1 MNSYRDAPQKTS
13 GLPSGIPYI
22 IGNEAA
28 ERFSFYG
35 MKTILAIFMT
45 QFLLDE
51 SGNVDHMSKG
61 EATVWVHTFVTAVY
75 FTPLLGSFL
84 ADAFWGKYKTIIYLS
99 IVYCL
104 GHLSLALD
112 ETRTGL
118 IIGLSLIALGAGG
131 IKGCVSAHVGDQ
143 FGRENSGLLEKVYGW
158 FYLSINL
165 GAFASTLL
173 TPWLLE
179 NYGPSVAFGV
189 PGLLMLIATI
199 VFWSGR
205 NDFAHIPARGSEFIR
220 ETFSSLGLKTMG
232 KLMVIYIMVA
242 MFWALF
248 DQTASKWVFQ
258 AEQMDRNFLGVEWLS
273 SQIQAV
279 NPALILILIPLFSWG
294 LYPAINRFFPLTPLR
309 KIGIGF
315 FLVVPSFLIPAW
327 IEYRI
332 GLGETPGIEWQLLS
346 YLLLTSAEVMIS
358 VTCLEF
364 SYTQAPKTMK
374 SLVFGLFMASV
385 AIGNLFTSLVNIF
398 ILNEDGSSKLEGP
411 DYYLFFAGAMLV
423 TAIIYIPVAM
433 KYREKTY
440 LYE

>member
-1 MNSYRDAPQKTS
+1 MGIYRDRPLMTR
-13 GLPSGIPYI
+13 GFPSGIPYI

-35 MKTILAIFMT
+35 MKTILAVFMT
-45 QFLLDE
+45 KFLLDE
-51 SGNVDHMSKG
+51 NGNSDFMNEG
-61 EATVWVHTFVTAVY
+61 EATIWIHTFVTAVY

-104 GHLSLALD
+104 GHLSLAID
-112 ETRTGL
+112 ETRSGL
-118 IIGLSLIALGAGG
+118 MIGLSLIALGAGG

-165 GAFASTLL
+165 GAFVSTLL

-179 NYGPSVAFGV
+179 NYGSGVAFGV
-189 PGLLMLIATI
+189 PGLLMFIATI
-199 VFWSGR
+199 VFWAGR
-205 NDFAHIPARGSEFIR
+205 RDFAHIPARGSEFIR
-220 ETFSSLGLKTMG
+220 ETFSAIGLKSMG
-232 KLMVIYIMVA
+232 KLMILYVMVA
-242 MFWALF
+242 MFWSLF

-258 AEQMDRNFLGVEWLS
+258 AKKMDRDFLGIEWLP

-279 NPALILILIPLFSWG
+279 NPALILILIPLFSWF

-332 GLGETPGIEWQLLS
+332 GLGETPGIVWQLLS
-346 YLLLTSAEVMIS
+346 YLILTSAEVMIS

-364 SYTQAPKTMK
+364 SYTQAPRTMK

-385 AIGNLFTSLVNIF
+385 ALGNLFTSVVNVF
-398 ILNEDGSSKLEGP
+398 ILNDDGTSRLDGP
-411 DYYLFFAGAMLV
+411 DYYLFFAGAMFL
-423 TAIIYIPVAM
+423 TALIYIPVAM

-440 LYE
+440 LHQ

>member
-1 MNSYRDAPQKTS
+1 MPT
-13 GLPSGIPYI
+13 GIPYI

-35 MKTILAIFMT
+35 MKTILAVFMT
-45 QFLLDE
+45 KYLMD
-51 SGNVDHMSKG
+51 SAGNPDLMNEG
-61 EATVWVHTFVTAVY
+61 EATIWVHNFSSAVY
-75 FTPLLGSFL
+75 FTPLLGSII
-84 ADAFWGKYKTIIYLS
+84 ADAFFGKYKTIISLS
-99 IVYCL
+99 LVYCL
-104 GHLSLALD
+104 GHLALALD

-118 IIGLSLIALGAGG
+118 TIGLTLIAIGAGG

-143 FGRENSGLLEKVYGW
+143 FGKRNAGLIEKVYSW

-165 GAFASTLL
+165 GAFISTLM

-179 NYGPSVAFGV
+179 AYGPSVAFGV

-199 VFWSGR
+199 TFWSGR
-205 NDFAHIPARGSEFIR
+205 REFAHVPPKGMEFIR
-220 ETFSSLGLKTMG
+220 ETFSSTGLKVMRN
-232 KLMVIYIMVA
+232 LILIYAMVA

-258 AEQMDRNFLGVEWLS
+258 AQKMDRNFLGMELLP

-279 NPALILILIPLFSWG
+279 NPALILILIPLFNWW
-294 LYPAINRFFPLTPLR
+294 LYPTISKYFPLTPLR
-309 KIGIGF
+309 KISIGF
-315 FLVVPSFLIPAW
+315 FVVVPSFLIPAW

-332 GLGETPGIEWQLLS
+332 GLGESPGIIWQLLS

-364 SYTQAPKTMK
+364 SYTQAPRSMK

-385 AIGNLFTSLVNIF
+385 ALGNLFTSLVNTV
-398 ILNEDGSSKLEGP
+398 ILNEDGTSKLEGES
-411 DYYLFFAGAMLV
+411 YYLFFAGAMFL
-423 TAIIYIPVAM
+423 TALLFVPVAM
-433 KYREKTY
+433 KYKEKTY
-440 LYE
+440 LQE

>member
-1 MNSYRDAPQKTS
+1 MEYRDRPLITK
-13 GLPSGIPYI
+13 GFPSGIPYI

-35 MKTILAIFMT
+35 MKTILAVFMT

-51 SGNVDHMSKG
+51 NGNSNFMNEG
-61 EATVWVHTFVTAVY
+61 EATIWIHTFVTAVY

-104 GHLSLALD
+104 GHLSLAID
-112 ETRTGL
+112 ETRSGL
-118 IIGLSLIALGAGG
+118 MIGLSLIALGAGG

-179 NYGPSVAFGV
+179 NYGPGVAFGV
-189 PGLLMLIATI
+189 PGLLMFIATL
-199 VFWSGR
+199 VFWAGR
-205 NDFAHIPARGSEFIR
+205 HDFAHIPARGSEFIR
-220 ETFSSLGLKTMG
+220 ETFSAVGLKTMG
-232 KLMVIYIMVA
+232 KLMIIYVMVA
-242 MFWALF
+242 MFWSLF

-258 AEQMDRNFLGVEWLS
+258 AKNMDRNFLGIEWLP

-332 GLGETPGIEWQLLS
+332 GLGETPGIAWQLLS
-346 YLLLTSAEVMIS
+346 YLILTSAEVMIS

-364 SYTQAPKTMK
+364 SYTQAPRTMK

-385 AIGNLFTSLVNIF
+385 ALGNLFTSVVNVF
-398 ILNEDGSSKLEGP
+398 ILNEDGTSRLDGP
-411 DYYLFFAGAMLV
+411 DYYLFFAGAMFF
-423 TAIIYIPVAM
+423 TALIYIPVAM

-440 LYE
+440 LHQ

>member
-1 MNSYRDAPQKTS
+1 MGIYRDRPLMTR
-13 GLPSGIPYI
+13 GFPSGIPYI

-35 MKTILAIFMT
+35 MKTILAVFMT
-45 QFLLDE
+45 KFLLDE
-51 SGNVDHMSKG
+51 NGNSDFMNEG
-61 EATVWVHTFVTAVY
+61 EATIWIHTFVTAVY

-104 GHLSLALD
+104 GHLSLAID
-112 ETRTGL
+112 ETRSGL
-118 IIGLSLIALGAGG
+118 MIGLSLIALGAGG

-165 GAFASTLL
+165 GAFVSTLL

-179 NYGPSVAFGV
+179 NYGSGVAFGV
-189 PGLLMLIATI
+189 PGLLMFIATI
-199 VFWSGR
+199 VFWAGR
-205 NDFAHIPARGSEFIR
+205 RDFAHIPARGSEFIR
-220 ETFSSLGLKTMG
+220 ETFSAIGLKSMG
-232 KLMVIYIMVA
+232 KLMIVYVMVA
-242 MFWALF
+242 MFWSLF

-258 AEQMDRNFLGVEWLS
+258 AKKMDRDFLGIEWLP

-279 NPALILILIPLFSWG
+279 NPALILILIPLFSWF

-332 GLGETPGIEWQLLS
+332 GLGETPGIVWQLLS
-346 YLLLTSAEVMIS
+346 YLILTSAEVMIS

-364 SYTQAPKTMK
+364 SYTQAPRTMK

-385 AIGNLFTSLVNIF
+385 ALGNLFTSVVNVF
-398 ILNEDGSSKLEGP
+398 ILNDDGTSRLDGP
-411 DYYLFFAGAMLV
+411 DYYLFFAGAMFL
-423 TAIIYIPVAM
+423 TALIYIPVAM

-440 LYE
+440 LHQ

>member
-1 MNSYRDAPQKTS
+1 MSAYRTS
-13 GLPSGIPYI
+13 PLSTDRMPPGIPYI
-22 IGNEAA
+22 ISNEVA

-45 QFLLDE
+45 NYL
-51 SGNVDHMSKG
+51 VDGAGSPDLMNEG
-61 EATVWVHTFVTAVY
+61 RATVWVHAFVTAVY
-75 FTPLLGSFL
+75 FTPLIGSFL
-84 ADAFWGKYKTIIYLS
+84 ADAFLGKYKTIICLS
-99 IVYCL
+99 LVYCL

-112 ETRTGL
+112 ETRLGL
-118 IIGLSLIALGAGG
+118 IVGLSLIAIGAGG

-143 FGRENSGLLEKVYGW
+143 FGKENGGLLGKVYGW

-179 NYGPSVAFGV
+179 HYGPSVAFGV
-189 PGLLMLIATI
+189 PGLLMLIATLA
-199 VFWSGR
+199 FWAGR
-205 NDFAHIPARGSEFIR
+205 NDFAHVPARGMEFIR
-220 ETFSSLGLKTMG
+220 ETFSSLGLRTMG
-232 KLMVIYIMVA
+232 KLMVIYGMVA

-258 AEQMDRNFLGVEWLS
+258 AEQMDRNFMGVEWLS

-279 NPALILILIPLFSWG
+279 NPALILILIPLFSWVV
-294 LYPAINRFFPLTPLR
+294 YPAINRFFPLTPLR

-332 GLGETPGIEWQLLS
+332 GLGETPGIGWQLLS

-364 SYTQAPKTMK
+364 SYTQAPRTMK

-385 AIGNLFTSLVNIF
+385 ALGNLFTSLVNVF
-398 ILNEDGSSKLEGP
+398 ILNDDGSSKLDGP
-411 DYYLFFAGAMLV
+411 SYYLFFAGAMFV
-423 TAIIYIPVAM
+423 TALIFIPVSMA
-433 KYREKTY
+433 YREKIY
-440 LYE
+440 LHE

>member
-1 MNSYRDAPQKTS
+1 MP
-13 GLPSGIPYI
+13 PGIPYI

-35 MKTILAIFMT
+35 MKTILAVFMT
-45 QFLLDE
+45 KYLVDGL
-51 SGNVDHMSKG
+51 GNPDLMSEG
-61 EATVWVHTFVTAVY
+61 QATVWVHAFVTAVY

-84 ADAFWGKYKTIIYLS
+84 ADAFLGKYRTIIALS

-104 GHLSLALD
+104 GHLTLALF
-112 ETRTGL
+112 ETRNGLGVGL
-118 IIGLSLIALGAGG
+118 ILIALGAGG

-143 FGRENSGLLEKVYGW
+143 FGKRNGSLLEKVYGL

-165 GAFASTLL
+165 GALISTLL

-179 NYGPSVAFGV
+179 HHGPSIAFGV
-189 PGLLMLIATI
+189 PGVLMLIATI
-199 VFWSGR
+199 TFWAGR
-205 NDFAHIPARGSEFIR
+205 NDFAHVPARGMEFIR
-220 ETFSSLGLKTMG
+220 ETFSALGILTMG
-232 KLMVIYIMVA
+232 KLMVIYVMVA

-258 AEQMDRNFLGVEWLS
+258 AKEMDRNFLGVEWLP

-279 NPALILILIPLFSWG
+279 NPLLILILIPLFSWVV
-294 LYPAINRFFPLTPLR
+294 YPAIDRFFPLSPLR

-327 IEYRI
+327 IEHRI
-332 GLGETPGIEWQLLS
+332 GLGEMPGIEWQLLS

-364 SYTQAPKTMK
+364 SYTQAPRSMK

-385 AIGNLFTSLVNIF
+385 AIGNGITALFNFF
-398 ILNEDGSSKLEGP
+398 ILNEDGSSKLDGP
-411 DYYLFFAGAMLV
+411 SYYLFFAGAMFV
-423 TAIIYIPVAM
+423 TALLFVPVA
-433 KYREKTY
+433 KFYKEKTY
-440 LYE
+440 LHE

>member
-1 MNSYRDAPQKTS
+1 MSEYRTS
-13 GLPSGIPYI
+13 PVSTDRMPPGIPYI
-22 IGNEAA
+22 ISNEAA

-45 QFLLDE
+45 KFLMD
-51 SGNVDHMSKG
+51 GTGKPDYMSEG
-61 EATVWVHTFVTAVY
+61 EATVWIHTFVMAVY
-75 FTPLLGSFL
+75 FTPLLGSFI
-84 ADAFWGKYKTIIYLS
+84 ADAFLGKYRTIIYLS

-112 ETRTGL
+112 ETRSGL
-118 IIGLSLIALGAGG
+118 VVGLTLIAIGAGG

-143 FGRENSGLLEKVYGW
+143 FGKQNGGLLEKVYGW

-173 TPWLLE
+173 TPWLLDV
-179 NYGPSVAFGV
+179 YGPSIAFGV
-189 PGLLMLIATI
+189 PGLLMLIATLA
-199 VFWSGR
+199 FWAGR
-205 NDFAHIPARGSEFIR
+205 NDFAHLPPRGAEFIS
-220 ETFSSLGLKTMG
+220 ETFSSHGLKIIG
-232 KLMVIYIMVA
+232 KLMVIYVMVA

-258 AEQMDRNFLGVEWLS
+258 AENMDRNFLGIEWRS
-273 SQIQAV
+273 SEIQAV
-279 NPALILILIPLFSWG
+279 NPALILILIPLFTWVV
-294 LYPAINRFFPLTPLR
+294 YPAINRFFPLTPLR

-327 IEYRI
+327 LEHRI
-332 GLGETPGIEWQLLS
+332 GLGETPDIGWQLLS

-364 SYTQAPKTMK
+364 SYTQAPRTMK

-385 AIGNLFTSLVNIF
+385 ALGNLFTSLVNIF

-411 DYYLFFAGAMLV
+411 SYYLFFAGAMFL
-423 TAIIYIPVAM
+423 TAVLFVPVAM
-433 KYREKTY
+433 RYKEKTY
-440 LYE
+440 LHE

>member
-1 MNSYRDAPQKTS
+1 MTWKRKQFAKKKRIAYNKTDHEYIPYSASKDYRFTIR
-13 GLPSGIPYI
+13 IPYI

-51 SGNVDHMSKG
+51 TGKQDFMSEG

-84 ADAFWGKYKTIIYLS
+84 ADAFLGKYKTIIFLS
-99 IVYCL
+99 VVYCL

-112 ETRTGL
+112 ETRFGL
-118 IIGLSLIALGAGG
+118 MTGLSLIAIGAGG

-143 FGRENSGLLEKVYGW
+143 FGHENGGLLEKVYGW

-189 PGLLMLIATI
+189 PGLLMLIATF
-199 VFWSGR
+199 VFWAGR
-205 NDFAHIPARGSEFIR
+205 NDFAHIPARGSEFFR
-220 ETFSSLGLKTMG
+220 ETFSSNGIKTIG
-232 KLMVIYIMVA
+232 KLMVIYLMVA

-258 AEQMDRNFLGVEWLS
+258 AEKMDRTFMGIEWLS
-273 SQIQAV
+273 SQIQAI
-279 NPALILILIPLFSWG
+279 NPALILIFIPLFSLG
-294 LYPAINRFFPLTPLR
+294 LYPIINRFFPLHR
-309 KIGIGF
+309 
-315 FLVVPSFLIPAW
+315 
-327 IEYRI
+327 
-332 GLGETPGIEWQLLS
+332 
-346 YLLLTSAEVMIS
+346 
-358 VTCLEF
+358 
-364 SYTQAPKTMK
+364 
-374 SLVFGLFMASV
+374 
-385 AIGNLFTSLVNIF
+385 
-398 ILNEDGSSKLEGP
+398 
-411 DYYLFFAGAMLV
+411 
-423 TAIIYIPVAM
+423 
-433 KYREKTY
+433 
-440 LYE
+440 

>member
-1 MNSYRDAPQKTS
+1 MSRVIWIICPKGRQQSGFTS
-13 GLPSGIPYI
+13 
-22 IGNEAA
+22 
-28 ERFSFYG
+28 
-35 MKTILAIFMT
+35 
-45 QFLLDE
+45 
-51 SGNVDHMSKG
+51 
-61 EATVWVHTFVTAVY
+61 TFVTAVY

-104 GHLSLALD
+104 GHLSLALN

-173 TPWLLE
+173 TPGFLKITDQVL
-179 NYGPSVAFGV
+179 PSGV

-199 VFWSGR
+199 VFWAGR
-205 NDFAHIPARGSEFIR
+205 NDFIYIPARGSEFIR

-258 AEQMDRNFLGVEWLS
+258 AEQMDRNFWESNGCLLKF
-273 SQIQAV
+273 Q
-279 NPALILILIPLFSWG
+279 NPALILILILFFHG
-294 LYPAINRFFPLTPLR
+294 DYILRLTVFFPLTPLR

-315 FLVVPSFLIPAW
+315 FWSSPSFLIPAW

-332 GLGETPGIEWQLLS
+332 GLGKLRESSGNCFLIY
-346 YLLLTSAEVMIS
+346 YLL
-358 VTCLEF
+358 
-364 SYTQAPKTMK
+364 QQ
-374 SLVFGLFMASV
+374 
-385 AIGNLFTSLVNIF
+385 
-398 ILNEDGSSKLEGP
+398 
-411 DYYLFFAGAMLV
+411 
-423 TAIIYIPVAM
+423 
-433 KYREKTY
+433 R
-440 LYE
+440 